1 MLRGLL
7 GPVTVVCVGVG
18 GAIGS
23 GIFATPGEAAAILS
37 SPWLILLAW
46 LVAGLITLLQTL
58 VTAELATRFP
68 KAGGEYQYLKAAY
81 GDFAAFFFGWSFTVF
96 IIGGGGGTIAAAL
109 GEFAAELLGMDQRW
123 SAPVLGCGA
132 VVAVTVVNALG
143 LRTGAFAQNLLTILK
158 IAALLAIGIGAIV
171 VSGRL
176 TPLPAVESAAPG
188 SPVATGG
195 MLEAF
200 LLVLLPVFWSY
211 AGATDSAKLAEEV
224 KDVRRSLPLAL
235 LGSALLLTAVYCLY
249 NYALLCAVSPAE
261 MAGRRSVPALAFR
274 GVEGLP
280 ISDLILLASVLICLG
295 SISSVFLAN
304 VRVTYAL
311 ARDGLTFS
319 VLGRMSR
326 GQAPV
331 GSLIVGGAIACGF
344 VWFRTFGEIL
354 RIYFMGS
361 TVLFGL
367 TYLSLIVF
375 RWRDR
380 QAGRPFPDRVYQ
392 APAGSLL
399 AILLILMEVV
409 IAASII
415 RSDLREKTYD
425 SLWTLALLA
434 GLAMLYVV
442 WIRVFPRHSDGDE

>member
-1 MLRGLL
+1 
-7 GPVTVVCVGVG
+7 VGA
-18 GAIGS
+18 AIGS
-23 GIFATPGEAAAILS
+23 GIFATPGEAAKYLS
-37 SPWLILLAW
+37 SPGLILLAW
-46 LVAGLITLLQTL
+46 LIAGVITLLQTL

-68 KAGGEYQYLKAAY
+68 KAGGEYQYLKEAY

-96 IIGGGGGTIAAAL
+96 VIGGGGGTIAAAL
-109 GEFAAELLGMDQRW
+109 GEFAAELLRMDQSW

-132 VVAVTVVNALG
+132 VVVVTVVNALG

-158 IAALLAIGIGAIV
+158 IVALLAIGVGAWV

-176 TPLPAVESAAPG
+176 TPLPAVESADPG
-188 SPVATGG
+188 LPMATGG

-211 AGATDSAKLAEEV
+211 TGATDSAKLAEEV
-224 KDVRRSLPLAL
+224 KDVRRSVPLAL

-261 MAGRRSVPALAFR
+261 MAGQRSVPALAFR
-274 GVEGLP
+274 GVKGLP

-295 SISSVFLAN
+295 SISSMLLAN
-304 VRVTYAL
+304 VRVPYAL
-311 ARDGLTFS
+311 ARDGLTFR

-326 GQAPV
+326 SQAPV
-331 GSLIVGGAIACGF
+331 GSIVVGGAIACGF
-344 VWFRTFGEIL
+344 VLFRNFGEIL

-380 QAGRPFPDRVYQ
+380 KAGRPFPDRVYK

-415 RSDLREKTYD
+415 RSDLRRGTYD

-434 GLAMLYVV
+434 GMAALYVV
-442 WIRVFPRHSDGDE
+442 WSWAHPRDSGGDE